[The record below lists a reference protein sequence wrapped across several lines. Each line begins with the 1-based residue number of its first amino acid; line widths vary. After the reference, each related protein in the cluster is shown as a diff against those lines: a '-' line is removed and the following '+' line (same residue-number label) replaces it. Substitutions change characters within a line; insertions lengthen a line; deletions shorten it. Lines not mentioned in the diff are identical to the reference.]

1 MGLSLNL
8 LPYIC
13 WPYPGEIN
21 RLDHPDMQEKKKK
34 KTIMSCPDQSTK
46 YVILTEKSKIGGISK
61 LPTR

>member
-1 MGLSLNL
+1 
-8 LPYIC
+8 
-13 WPYPGEIN
+13 
-21 RLDHPDMQEKKKK
+21 LDHPDMQEKKKK